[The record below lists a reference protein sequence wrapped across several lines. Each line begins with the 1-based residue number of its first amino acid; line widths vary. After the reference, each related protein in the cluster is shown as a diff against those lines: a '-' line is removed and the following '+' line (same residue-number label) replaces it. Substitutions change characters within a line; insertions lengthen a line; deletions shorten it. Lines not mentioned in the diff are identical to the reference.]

1 MTQIKLIKKL
11 KSFLVLF
18 LILSYSASAI
28 ASPPQGKYI
37 QLEEGKQIPW
47 TGWCFDSAAVA
58 EIIANKSLERER
70 CTLVLNEEI
79 EKQKAKFDL
88 KYGKLEAKLDYEVNT
103 KQTAID
109 ALQIENQKLEKTLVN
124 NSKFGWIAPVA
135 IGLLGGFAIGA
146 LVFK

>member
-1 MTQIKLIKKL
+1 M
-11 KSFLVLF
+11 
-18 LILSYSASAI
+18 
-28 ASPPQGKYI
+28 
-37 QLEEGKQIPW
+37 
-47 TGWCFDSAAVA
+47 A
-58 EIIANKSLERER
+58 EIIANKSLEQQR
-70 CTLVLNEEI
+70 CTLALNEQL

-109 ALQIENQKLEKTLVN
+109 ALQLENQKLEKTLVN

-135 IGLLGGFAIGA
+135 IGLLSGFAVGA